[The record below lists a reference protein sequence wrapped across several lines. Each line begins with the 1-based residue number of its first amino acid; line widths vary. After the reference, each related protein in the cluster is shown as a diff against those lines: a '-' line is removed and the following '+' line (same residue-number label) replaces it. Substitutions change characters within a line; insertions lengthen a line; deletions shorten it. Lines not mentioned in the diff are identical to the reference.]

1 MSALKI
7 KKGDKVVILS
17 GKDKGKHG
25 EVTKAMP
32 REAKVIVSGVNI
44 ATRHRKPTQGQP
56 EGGLDRFEAPL
67 HVSKVAL
74 EDPKTGKPTRVR
86 FEMQD
91 GQKVRVAVK
100 SGEKIGG

>member
-1 MSALKI
+1 MSGMKV

-25 EVTKAMP
+25 EITKAMP
-32 REAKVIVSGVNI
+32 KDSKVIVSGVNI

-74 EDPKTGKPTRVR
+74 EDPRTGKPTRVR

-91 GQKVRVAVK
+91 GKKVRVAVK